1 MLKNSGRGVRIVLI
15 AALTAFVAI
24 SIILAINIG
33 AVNINPRIIFSV
45 IVNRIAG
52 REVFAPVWSSG
63 QESIVWN
70 LRFPKVLVAGC
81 AGAALA
87 LAGVFMQAL
96 TRNPLADP
104 YLLGISSGA
113 SLGAVLSI
121 LVGTLPLVGRLSLR
135 TGAFFG
141 ALLAAGLV
149 FVFGAKSIRGG
160 TTRIVLV
167 GMAVSALF
175 SALTD
180 LVIFLTPDSK
190 KVSSA
195 MFWMTGSF
203 AGVAWSDVLPVFT
216 GLVIGI
222 FVAAAIRR
230 ELDALL
236 MGEQMARNYGVNVG
250 LIKIILIVTSTLLTS
265 ITVSISGVV
274 GFVGLVIPHISRQ
287 LMGAKHSCMLPV
299 ALLFGAAFMIWADV
313 IARVC
318 VVPEELPVGVVTA
331 LCGAPFFIA
340 ILRKSRYDF
349 GK

>member
-1 MLKNSGRGVRIVLI
+1 MLKNSSRSVRMLLI
-15 AALTAFVAI
+15 AALAAFVAL
-24 SIILAINIG
+24 SIVLAINIG

-52 REVFAPVWSSG
+52 REVFLVNWSNG

-81 AGAALA
+81 AGAGLA

-113 SLGAVLSI
+113 STGAVLSI
-121 LVGTLPLVGRLSLR
+121 LVGALPLVGKLPLH

-141 ALLAAGLV
+141 ALFAAGLV

-160 TTRIVLV
+160 TTRLVLV

-203 AGVAWSDVLPVFT
+203 AGVAWSDVLPAFVA
-216 GLVIGI
+216 LLIGI
-222 FVAAAIRR
+222 FVAVAIRR

-236 MGEQMARNYGVNVG
+236 MGEQMARNYGVNVT
-250 LIKIILIVTSTLLTS
+250 LIKLVVIITSTLLTAVM
-265 ITVSISGVV
+265 VSMSGII
-274 GFVGLVIPHISRQ
+274 GFAGLVIPHIARQ
-287 LMGAKHSCMLPV
+287 LMGAKHSRMLPV
-299 ALLFGAAFMIWADV
+299 TLLFGAAFMIWADV

-318 VVPEELPVGVVTA
+318 VAPEELPVGVVTA
-331 LCGAPFFIA
+331 LCGAPFFLA